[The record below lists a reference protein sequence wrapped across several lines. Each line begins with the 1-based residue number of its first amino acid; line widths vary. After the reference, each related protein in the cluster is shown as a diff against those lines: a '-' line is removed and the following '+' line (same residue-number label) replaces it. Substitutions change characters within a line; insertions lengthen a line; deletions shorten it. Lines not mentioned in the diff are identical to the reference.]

1 MNQIVT
7 IKDSAA
13 FPDIGQLRKGMPK
26 TEQGHVGKDLKTRF
40 RILFFAGDENQRSRE
55 RFQQAHK
62 DEIEVLKPSGDFLIE
77 RLTIFLPFT
86 DPFECFDSSYEAYT
100 AGRMVAR
107 ADGEKFLRWVDTKTG
122 EVKVN
127 NAEPFTE
134 FTPGMIVGS
143 YKDKNGKSV
152 AIRAKATGR
161 LRVVLPELARLAYV
175 TLHTTSIYDVVRI
188 TEQLKAIAWIA
199 QFLPGRHGVAGI
211 PIVLSRRMT
220 KVTWTQEDGSAR
232 RVEHG
237 LINLEIDQ
245 AWVERMLVSLSE
257 TALPAG
263 VQAAL
268 LPAGDETVLDIPAG
282 DLAQAEEPEGGE
294 ESDIVDVQA
303 SDPAPETGAQDT
315 TTINEQQQTDTINNG
330 KPRPYS
336 PDVLRQKLL
345 DRDDFRGQRAA
356 KEQIELCKH
365 LITLAFAGD
374 GAEQKYEA
382 TLEYLF
388 GHPTLQV
395 VKSETILAML
405 KLWLKPVKDSGGEY
419 TPDSMAVREL
429 LLVYDEALRAQ
440 GQTEMEL

>member
-1 MNQIVT
+1 MNQIKT

-26 TEQGHVGKDLKTRF
+26 TDKGFVGPDLKTRF
-40 RILFFAGDENQRSRE
+40 RLLFFAGDENKASRE
-55 RFQQAHK
+55 RFQQAHSG
-62 DEIEVLKPSGDFLIE
+62 EIETLPNGDFTVE
-77 RLTIFLPFT
+77 RLTIFLPFP

-107 ADGEKFLRWVDTKTG
+107 ADGERFLRWVDTSTG

-127 NAEPFTE
+127 NGEPFTAFE
-134 FTPGMIVGS
+134 PGMIVGS
-143 YKDKNGKSV
+143 YKNKNGKNEV
-152 AIRAKATGR
+152 IRAKAVGR

-188 TEQLKAIAWIA
+188 TEQLKAIHWIS

-220 KVTWTQEDGSAR
+220 KVTWTQGDGSAR

-245 AWVERMLVSLSE
+245 AWVARMFTSLAD

-268 LPAGDETVLDIPAG
+268 LPAGDETVIEIPEG
-282 DLAQAEEPEGGE
+282 DQFQAEEPEDGE
-294 ESDIVDVQA
+294 EQEIIDAQA
-303 SDPAPETGAQDT
+303 SDSEPETQG
-315 TTINEQQQTDTINNG
+315 EPMNG
-330 KPRPYS
+330 QPRPYH
-336 PDVLRQKLL
+336 PAVLRKKLNE
-345 DRDDFRGQRAA
+345 RAQEFVGKSVTIAQRNLCAGLI
-356 KEQIELCKH
+356 EQ
-365 LITLAFAGD
+365 AFAGD
-374 GAEQKYEA
+374 GAEMKRHA
-382 TLEYLF
+382 TLQHLF
-388 GHPTLQV
+388 DEPSLQTMPEV
-395 VKSETILAML
+395 LVLVML
-405 KLWLKPVKDSGGEY
+405 NLWLKPKQDTGGAY
-419 TPDSMAVREL
+419 LIDNMAEREL
-429 LLVYDEALRAQ
+429 RLAYDEALRVQ